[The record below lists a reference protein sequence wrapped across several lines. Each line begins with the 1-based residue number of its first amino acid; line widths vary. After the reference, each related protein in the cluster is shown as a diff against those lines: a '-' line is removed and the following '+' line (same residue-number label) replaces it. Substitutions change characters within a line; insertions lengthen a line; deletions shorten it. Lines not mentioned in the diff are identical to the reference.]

1 MSDLFPRM
9 LYKNHGTEE
18 MHGGLFDTFIV
29 NDEQQL
35 ADCLADGWHL
45 TTDAAREPQLI
56 ESKQDQAMPTR
67 DELKRKATELGIEYP
82 PNIPNDRLSALI
94 AAKV

>member
-1 MSDLFPRM
+1 MSDFPRM
-9 LYKNHGTEE
+9 LFKNHGTQE

-29 NDEQQL
+29 EDQQQL
-35 ADCLADGWHL
+35 EDCLADGWHL

-56 ESKQDQAMPTR
+56 ETQQNDAMPTR
-67 DELKRKATELGIEYP
+67 DELKRKATSLGIEYP
-82 PNIPNDRLSALI
+82 PNIPNERLSALI